1 MVCKYFYVYISSIVV
16 KITGISTVQV
26 RRVLSDE
33 LKKEIQ
39 TAYSHFLASRQLK
52 ARAGQKRMIAEVAK
66 VIGNI
71 RMDDKAQ
78 RLGEQ
83 HVSVIEAGTGTGK
96 TIGYLL
102 SVLPIAKALGKKV
115 VLSTATVALQEQLL
129 HKDLPEVL
137 EHAGL
142 GLTFGLAKG
151 RGRYFCIS
159 KAEQHLDSH
168 ASTEQIAL
176 YEDEQVLRLDDATVE
191 FYKNLLNE
199 FAAGR
204 WDGDRDNLAQDIDD
218 QDWQPLTSDHLQCTN
233 RRCANFSACSFFK
246 SRRDLDQVE
255 CVIANH
261 DIVLADLALGGGA
274 ILPEPSEAIYIFDE
288 GHHLSDKATGHFS
301 YSLRLKSTVR
311 WLAGTAKQLAK
322 MLEQLGQ
329 PALLTDYVRQLQQ
342 PGEDLQRVLEQWSEH
357 VRPLLLDDAK
367 GRQTER
373 KRFVG
378 GVVPDELRQFGMQV
392 EHLAVR
398 QFTKLE
404 MMLDLLKEALDAE
417 GGSIDRQQAELWY
430 PRVGM
435 MVARLQGV
443 VGLGRS
449 YGHVDPDKG
458 TPTARWINLVETA
471 QGYDFECRSAP
482 VSAADMLRDNLWQC
496 CFGAVVTSATLT
508 ALGRFDRL
516 LTDLGL
522 PAETPC
528 FTLPSPFDHYHAAEL
543 YIPPMEAEAND
554 VERHTQ
560 AVIDY
565 LNSQLKPDAATLVL
579 FSSWRQMRSVL
590 ASLDEKLNNRVL
602 SQGAFSKNEI
612 LKRHR
617 ERIDAGEGSVIF
629 GLASFTEGVDLPG
642 NYLTE
647 VIITKL
653 PFSVPDD
660 PVDATMA
667 EWIEQHGG
675 NPFMEWSVPMASVR
689 LTQAAGRL
697 LRTEQDRGR
706 IVLLDRRIVSR
717 RYGRQLLDSLPPFR
731 HNFS

>member
-1 MVCKYFYVYISSIVV
+1 MP
-16 KITGISTVQV
+16 
-26 RRVLSDE
+26 VLSEE

-39 TAYSHFLASRQLK
+39 GAYSRFLESRELK
-52 ARAGQKRMIAEVAK
+52 PRAGQKTMIAEVAK

-71 RMDDKAQ
+71 RLDDKSQ

-102 SVLPIAKALGKKV
+102 SVIPIAKALGKKV

-137 EHAGL
+137 EHTGL
-142 GLTFGLAKG
+142 ALSFGLAKG

-159 KAEQHLDSH
+159 KAEQHLDAH
-168 ASTEQIAL
+168 GSTDQIAL
-176 YEDEQVLRLDDATVE
+176 YEDEQALRLDDTTAE
-191 FYKNLLNE
+191 FYKSLLNE
-199 FAAGR
+199 YASGR
-204 WDGDRDNLAQDIDD
+204 WDGDRDNLTQEIDD

-233 RRCANFSACSFFK
+233 RRCTNFGACSFFK

-261 DIVLADLALGGGA
+261 DIVLSDLALGGGA
-274 ILPEPSEAIYIFDE
+274 ILPEPSETIYIFDE
-288 GHHLSDKATGHFS
+288 GHHLSAKATGHFS

-311 WLAGTAKQLAK
+311 WMSSTAKQLNK
-322 MLEQLGQ
+322 MLEQLNQ
-329 PALLTDYVRQLQQ
+329 PLLLSDYVKQLQQ
-342 PGEDLQRVLEQWSEH
+342 PGEDLQRVLENWSEH
-357 VRPLLLDDAK
+357 VRPMLMDESK
-367 GRQTER
+367 GRHYER
-373 KRFVG
+373 KRFPG
-378 GVVPDELRQFGMQV
+378 GVVPEELRQFGMQV
-392 EHLAVR
+392 EHLAAR
-398 QFTKLE
+398 QFSKLE
-404 MMLDLLKEALDAE
+404 MILDLLKESLDAE
-417 GGSIDRQQAELWY
+417 SGEIDRQQAELWY

-449 YGHVDPDKG
+449 FAHADPDKG

-482 VSAADMLRDNLWQC
+482 VSAAEMLREHLWEH

-508 ALGRFDRL
+508 ALGRFDRM

-522 PAETPC
+522 PADTPC
-528 FTLPSPFDHYHAAEL
+528 FTLPSPFDHYHAAEF
-543 YIPPMEAEAND
+543 YVPPMDVEANE
-554 VERHTQ
+554 VEKHTD
-560 AVIDY
+560 AVTEY
-565 LNSQLKPDAATLVL
+565 LNTQLKPDAATLVL

-602 SQGAFSKNEI
+602 SQGEFSKNEI

-617 ERIDAGEGSVIF
+617 EKIDKGKGSVIF

-697 LRTEQDRGR
+697 LRTEQDSGR
-706 IVLLDRRIVSR
+706 IVLLDRRIVTR
-717 RYGRQLLDSLPPFR
+717 RYGKQLLDSLPPFR
-731 HNFS
+731 RNFS